1 MMIRSFFTLALAGLV
16 LASCAGAPPAQKPAA
31 RQPAA
36 APQPP
41 IISEAPAIASRGVI
55 PAEAP
60 VVKVALLVPLSGE
73 SMAVGTAMLD
83 AATMALHHAYGNTP
97 SDAIKRRVIILP
109 KDTGNTAADS
119 ARAARQAI
127 EQGATIIVGP
137 LFSQS
142 VSAIAPMA
150 KEAGIT
156 MITFSNN
163 QAVASDGIYTFGF
176 LPEQQVERMAEY
188 LFLKN
193 IGQIA
198 ALAPNDA
205 YGQKVLDAM
214 TAAAR
219 KRGIQVSPN
228 ELYAPSVRN
237 IEAAVARLVEAY
249 EQGGD
254 NKKIQALFIAD
265 GGAQL
270 KIILS
275 ALKKTSLD
283 LSKIRLIGTG
293 QWDDPEL
300 LKLPE
305 MRGAWFPSA
314 PPQPHQNFERQF
326 ETIYGYKPIRLASL
340 AYDAMTLVS
349 TLAMS
354 SDDGHINR
362 AALTDPQGYLGGANS
377 LYRLMPDGTSQ
388 RPLAV
393 LEITADGFMV
403 IDPAKKSFDR

>member
-16 LASCAGAPPAQKPAA
+16 LASCAGAPPAQKPAPK
-31 RQPAA
+31 QQAA

-55 PAEAP
+55 PSEAP
-60 VVKVALLVPLSGE
+60 VVKVALMVPLSGE
-73 SMAVGTAMLD
+73 SMGVGNAMLD
-83 AATMALHHAYGNTP
+83 AATMALHHAYGNAP

-142 VSAIAPMA
+142 VSAIAPLA
-150 KEAGIT
+150 EQSGIT

-163 QAVASDGIYTFGF
+163 QAVASDGVYTFGF
-176 LPEQQVERMAEY
+176 LPEQQVERMASFM
-188 LFLKN
+188 FLKN
-193 IGQIA
+193 IQRIA
-198 ALAPNDA
+198 VLAPNDA
-205 YGQKVLDAM
+205 YGQKVLDVLKAE
-214 TAAAR
+214 TSR
-219 KRGIQVSPN
+219 RGIQTTPN
-228 ELYAPSVRN
+228 ELYAPSPAN
-237 IEAAVARLVEAY
+237 IDAAVARLAAAY
-249 EQGGD
+249 NGVTDER
-254 NKKIQALFIAD
+254 KFQALFIAD

-270 KIILS
+270 KNVLAS
-275 ALKKTSLD
+275 LKKTNLD

-314 PPQPHQNFERQF
+314 PPQPYQNFERQF

-354 SDDGHINR
+354 SEDGHINR
-362 AALTDPQGYLGGANS
+362 AALTDPQGHLGGANS